1 MIKFYLSAFR
11 AILGISVIVTALV
24 ACATQQEYDYNTYA
38 NLLEDEFE
46 CRKAEVSYAKKKDI
60 SIQILGDSTFMQGTS
75 CGSIKDVLLKFTS
88 VSKVYNNSIS
98 SGEILN
104 DGYKGIL
111 RRYDASI
118 TSDYIVMGGGGVDLW
133 KCGEKV
139 QCHNKTASLMQ
150 DKIANFVIQNN
161 INPES
166 IVFINHSRVSNNAPS
181 SLRLATVT
189 GANEIRRMYQALESR
204 FKGSIFVDFTKLTG
218 VNDSTMWKSDGYH
231 PTTEAYK
238 RLIVQLLHSG
248 RF

>member
-1 MIKFYLSAFR
+1 MIKFYLSALR
-11 AILGISVIVTALV
+11 AILGISVLLTALV
-24 ACATQQEYDYNTYA
+24 ACVTQQDYEYTAYA

-46 CRKAEVSYAKKKDI
+46 CVNAEVSYAKKKDI

-75 CGSIKDVLLKFTS
+75 CGSIKDVLLKFTP
-88 VSKVYNNSIS
+88 VSKVFNNSIS

-111 RRYDASI
+111 KRYDASI
-118 TSDYIVMGGGGVDLW
+118 TSDYIIIGGGGVDLW

-161 INPES
+161 INSES
-166 IVFINHSRVSNNAPS
+166 IVFINHSRVSNNAPI

-204 FKGSIFVDFTKLTG
+204 FKGSIYVDFTKLTG